1 MRLKQH
7 IYTIALLLAAQTGM
21 AQSLTPVFKD
31 VECGQML
38 FRQPT
43 TVTVDVRNTSA
54 VPVQIRDVDTGCG
67 CAVSKFERTDIQPGH
82 VGHINLTFDCKQLG
96 HFTRFV
102 RVYDTS
108 SETPVEFN
116 VSGQVVAK
124 IESYSGEYPY
134 KMGVLLADTNSV
146 EFDDVHR
153 GQRFS
158 KEIHILNP
166 TGKNAT
172 PVLLRLPSYLQA
184 DMRPATLGP
193 KQKGV
198 MTVTLKSKELR
209 DDDYGLIQSSVYL
222 GSNNAD
228 RVNQDKEIAVS
239 LVLLPPTVAK
249 DDPSRQYAPCLEM
262 SKSVID
268 LSLLQQKSKAHD
280 EITITNTGKSVLE
293 IQKLQMF
300 TMGLQVSL
308 SDARIEPGKSAVLRV
323 SAKAKE
329 LKRAR
334 HRPRVI
340 MITNDP
346 NQQKIV
352 LHVDGVKK

>member
-1 MRLKQH
+1 MNIRQQ
-7 IYTIALLLAAQTGM
+7 IYTIALLLATQTGM

-31 VECGQML
+31 VECGQMT
-38 FRQPT
+38 FSKPT

-54 VPVQIRDVDTGCG
+54 VPVQIKDVDTGCG
-67 CAVSKFERTDIQPGH
+67 CTVSHFERTDIQPGH
-82 VGHINLTFDCKQLG
+82 VGHINLTFDGKQLG
-96 HFTRFV
+96 HFTRSI
-102 RVYDTS
+102 RVYDTA

-116 VSGQVVAK
+116 VSGQVVEK
-124 IESYSGEYPY
+124 LESYSGEYPY

-153 GQRFS
+153 GQRFT
-158 KEIHILNP
+158 KEIHIFNP
-166 TGKNAT
+166 TGKNTT
-172 PVLLRLPSYLQA
+172 PVLLRIPSYLQA

-209 DDDYGLIQSSVYL
+209 DDDYGLVQSSVYL

-228 RVNQDKEIAVS
+228 RVNQDKEIAIS

-249 DDPSRQYAPCLEM
+249 DDPSRLYAPNLEM
-262 SKSVID
+262 SKSTID
-268 LSLLQQKSKAHD
+268 LSLLKQKSKAHD

-300 TMGLQVSL
+300 TTGLQVSL
-308 SDARIEPGKSAVLRV
+308 SETKIEPGKSAELRV

-329 LKRAR
+329 LKKVRR
-334 HRPRVI
+334 RPRVI

-346 NQQKIV
+346 NQQKVV
-352 LHVDGVKK
+352 LHVDGVK